1 MDDSALYFT
10 LLKHVLFSAIPQM
23 HLAKALSYN
32 GPIKCHEEPNAKR
45 TMLSSATAVPIMRG
59 VVKHI
64 LSIPKDP
71 SGQIVELSVAV
82 KGQLYLWFKVSMHH
96 THVVHV
102 AHSGHQP
109 PHDAACLCLTEVLLP
124 PDPLQ
129 ELSTM
134 QQL

>member
-1 MDDSALYFT
+1 MLIS
-10 LLKHVLFSAIPQM
+10 
-23 HLAKALSYN
+23 AKAE
-32 GPIKCHEEPNAKR
+32 H
-45 TMLSSATAVPIMRG
+45 MRG
-59 VVKHI
+59 AVKHC
-64 LSIPKDP
+64 LWNPKDVL
-71 SGQIVELSVAV
+71 GQKVELSV

-96 THVVHV
+96 TYIVHV

-129 ELSTM
+129 ELSTT